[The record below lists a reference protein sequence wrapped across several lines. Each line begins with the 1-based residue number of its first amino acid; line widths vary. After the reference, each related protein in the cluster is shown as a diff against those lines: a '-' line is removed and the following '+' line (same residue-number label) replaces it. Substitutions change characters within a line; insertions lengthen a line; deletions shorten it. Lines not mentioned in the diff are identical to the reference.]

1 MLKLFLSKKDM
12 LLNEERQW
20 LIDIQAHAVLS
31 DAAFLG
37 W

>member
-1 MLKLFLSKKDM
+1 LKLFLSKKDI
-12 LLNEERQW
+12 LLNAERQW
-20 LIDIQAHAVLS
+20 LIDIHAHVVLS